1 MAYQKLQ
8 PSEAGEIILSNT
20 INVISPSQ
28 TPSVGGVN
36 ALAVT
41 NQLHDFTVAPV
52 GRTGVITTGTS
63 SQVVDTSANFLSSP
77 AIQVGDTVTTTT
89 GSFAVAY
96 VTAVDSATELTI
108 DTNIV
113 GTTLDNYSIHQGP
126 GFAGMVSIG
135 DLILNVTN
143 NTVTA
148 CTAVDQTYLT
158 FASAAFPLKGDVY
171 KAYGNASQLNSNTT
185 AFVVYVAATAST
197 TETLTI
203 KVTTAAGNDITF
215 SHFPT
220 GTFLPVQCLRV
231 WATGTDATATNLI
244 ALW

>member
-77 AIQVGDTVTTTT
+77 AVQVGDTVTTTT

-185 AFVVYVAATAST
+185 AFVVYVGAAAGTSAT
-197 TETLTI
+197 WAEV

-220 GTFLPVQCLRV
+220 GTFLPVQCVRV
-231 WATGTDATATNLI
+231 WSSGTNATNLI

>member
-8 PSEAGEIILSNT
+8 PSEAGEIILSNS

-28 TPSVGGVN
+28 TPLVEGEN

-52 GRTGVITTGTS
+52 GRTGVITTGTP

-77 AIQVGDTVTTTT
+77 AVQVGDTVTTTT

-108 DTNIV
+108 SSNIV
-113 GTTLDNYSIHQGP
+113 GTIADNYSIHQGP

-135 DLILNVTN
+135 DLILNVN
-143 NTVTA
+143 DNTLTA
-148 CTAVDQTYLT
+148 CTAVNQTYLT
-158 FASAAFPLKGDVY
+158 FGSDVFPDTADVY

-185 AFVVYVAATAST
+185 AFVVYVGAAAGTSAT
-197 TETLTI
+197 WAEV

-220 GTFLPVQCLRV
+220 GTFLPVQCVRV
-231 WATGTDATATNLI
+231 WSSGTNATNLI

>member
-36 ALAVT
+36 FIAVT

-52 GRTGVITTGTS
+52 GRTGVITTGAPS
-63 SQVVDTSANFLSSP
+63 KVIDTSANFLSSP
-77 AIQVGDTVTTTT
+77 AVQVGDTVTTTT
-89 GSFAVAY
+89 GAFAYAY
-96 VTAVDSATELTI
+96 VTAVDSATELSLSA
-108 DTNIV
+108 DIV
-113 GTTLDNYSIHQGP
+113 GTTADNYSIHQGP
-126 GFAGMVSIG
+126 GFAGMVSVG
-135 DLILNVTN
+135 DLILNVN
-143 NTVTA
+143 DNTLTA
-148 CTAVDQTYLT
+148 CTDVDQTYLT
-158 FASAAFPLKGDVY
+158 FGSNAFPDKGDVY
-171 KAYGNASQLNSNTT
+171 KAYGNTSQLNSNTT
-185 AFVVYVAATAST
+185 AFVVYVGAASGVSATWA
-197 TETLTI
+197 EV

-220 GTFLPVQCLRV
+220 GTFLPVQCVRV
-231 WATGTDATATNLI
+231 WSTGTTATNLV

>member
-8 PSEAGEIILSNT
+8 PSEAGEIILSDS

-36 ALAVT
+36 ALSVT

-52 GRTGVITTGTS
+52 GRTGDITTGTWS
-63 SQVVDTSANFLSSP
+63 KVVDTSANFLSSP
-77 AIQVGDTVTTTT
+77 AVQVGDTVTTTT
-89 GSFAVAY
+89 GGFAYAY

-108 DTNIV
+108 SADIV
-113 GTTLDNYSIHQGP
+113 GTTADNYSIHQGP
-126 GFAGMVSIG
+126 GFAGMVSVG
-135 DLILNVTN
+135 DLIFNVN
-143 NTVTA
+143 DNTLTA

-158 FASAAFPLKGDVY
+158 FGSNVFPDKGDVY
-171 KAYGNASQLNSNTT
+171 KAYGNISQLNSNTT
-185 AFVVYVAATAST
+185 PFVVYVGAATGVSAT
-197 TETLTI
+197 WAEV
-203 KVTTAAGNDITF
+203 KVTTAAGNNITF

-231 WATGTDATATNLI
+231 WSTGTTATNVV